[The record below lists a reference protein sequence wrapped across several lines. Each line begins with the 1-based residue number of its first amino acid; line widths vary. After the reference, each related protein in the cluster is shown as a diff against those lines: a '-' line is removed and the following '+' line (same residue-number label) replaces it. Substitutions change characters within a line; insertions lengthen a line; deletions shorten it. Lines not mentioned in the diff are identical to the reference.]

1 MTHTSLRAISGTALA
16 VILVLVAV
24 QTPVSGQGKAR
35 RIEGTWSVHGTAR
48 NCQTGAE
55 IATFL
60 GLSTFVTG
68 GSIIATGAINPASLS
83 TGHGVW
89 EHAGGRSFTNTL
101 VFFRFN
107 PDGTFAGT
115 QKVTRSIELGSGF
128 DDFTSTNS
136 VEIIDT
142 AGNVIATRCS
152 TEIGQRIE

>member
-1 MTHTSLRAISGTALA
+1 MKRMSLKAISAAALA
-16 VILVLVAV
+16 AILVLVAA

-35 RIEGTWSVHGTAR
+35 KIEGTWSVQGTAR

-60 GLSTFVTG
+60 GLNTFVAG
-68 GSIIATGAINPASLS
+68 GSMIATGAINPASLS

-89 EHAGGRSFTNTL
+89 EHAGGRSFTNT
-101 VFFRFN
+101 VVSFRFN

-115 QKVTRSIELGSGF
+115 QKVTRNIEIGASS
-128 DDFTSTNS
+128 DDFSSTNS
-136 VEIIDT
+136 VELADT

-152 TEIGQRIE
+152 AEIGQRLE